1 MLGKQ
6 GKTLKTFL
14 VPWRGAVE
22 IGRFT
27 INRIKNIQNV
37 FWPSFDLDKS
47 ID

>member
-1 MLGKQ
+1 MSRKQ
-6 GKTLKTFL
+6 GKTLEIFL